1 MSFDIAQ
8 HFDLVFPAHSNGQTY
23 LHGGSAIVGSVQPCA
38 VFQWTQADSGKF
50 FEKYSD
56 IERSNQL
63 YGKFNSY
70 KGRCGLR
77 DGFLKKVSSVYSPN
91 EVQVI
96 AHQQNRWN
104 YGTPEDRF
112 REMMAHKVIICNPI
126 YNDIP
131 ARLFDALVVGA
142 IPIVPHGLPELNR
155 CFSRQDLAELPVISY
170 IPDSISSPALSR
182 LTVVVPRE

>member
-1 MSFDIAQ
+1 
-8 HFDLVFPAHSNGQTY
+8 
-23 LHGGSAIVGSVQPCA
+23 
-38 VFQWTQADSGKF
+38 
-50 FEKYSD
+50 
-56 IERSNQL
+56 
-63 YGKFNSY
+63 
-70 KGRCGLR
+70 LR
-77 DGFLKKVSSVYSPN
+77 DDFLKKVSSVYSPN

-126 YNDIP
+126 YNDVP

-155 CFSRQDLAELPVISY
+155 CFSRQELAELPVISY
-170 IPDSISSPALSR
+170 IPDSLSSVGAAIQRGVESFDSGGAAGIAKRHRVAMDHHFVHHRVAEMISESVNLAKQC
-182 LTVVVPRE
+182 